1 MATPAG
7 SLSIGQPNR
16 PTADLPAPRGRDVS
30 RRNSMTHGLSGS
42 GKVIPE
48 ADRAEVDRKAAA
60 FIRDLHVQ
68 TETGRDLARQMAVM
82 SVRMDRC
89 ANHETVAIAHSRR
102 HAVDRHDDGRQEEA
116 VRLFA
121 ALGESPYLNLFRL
134 KRMPEGIRLL
144 VDAWRSLRVELT
156 RTPRPRWTTW
166 HRERAEHLTGN
177 RLEDNPYTEI
187 GDLSEAIIGPTDPD
201 GRSKAEALATMIER
215 IDAEVADLEAHETTL
230 DHAILDLDRIEA
242 PDRALF
248 DDSKGA
254 NLARRYEAEASRRFF
269 KLKKQLDEIE
279 AEAAERPPSPATFA
293 PPIGSVSASSFA
305 AADPAPA
312 ISFRAPA
319 PTPPDSVREAATPD
333 AREPFT
339 LFGGMEL
346 KEYISQ
352 LERLGD
358 SGHYDD
364 PDAEP
369 LMSMLRSR

>member
-7 SLSIGQPNR
+7 SLSIGQPDR

-42 GKVIPE
+42 GRLIPE

-201 GRSKAEALATMIER
+201 GRTKAEALATMIER
-215 IDAEVADLEAHETTL
+215 IDAEVADLETHESTL
-230 DHAILDLDRIEA
+230 DLAMLELDRIEA
-242 PDRALF
+242 PDRAMF
-248 DDSKGA
+248 EDSKSA
-254 NLARRYEAEASRRFF
+254 CLARRYEAEASRRFF
-269 KLKKQLDEIE
+269 KLKKQLDEVE
-279 AEAAERPPSPATFA
+279 AEAAERPPTPATST
-293 PPIGSVSASSFA
+293 PW
-305 AADPAPA
+305 PAPA
-312 ISFRAPA
+312 PAVSFRAADSDPPISFRAPA
-319 PTPPDSVREAATPD
+319 PAPPDSFREATTPD
-333 AREPFT
+333 APEPFT
-339 LFGGMEL
+339 VFGGVAL
-346 KEYISQ
+346 KDFIAD

-358 SGHYDD
+358 SDHYDD
-364 PDAEP
+364 RDAES
-369 LMSMLRSR
+369 LVSRYRSR